1 MIICQLIDLNNG
13 PKTYIE
19 GVKGATPGH
28 FQACMEH
35 YQASQAWTVGWA
47 VRCFQAALEEQGAI
61 EAPKGRNVR
70 GITVRL
76 SQSVVDAIRAV
87 AEETPLRKQ
96 ARVVKAALV
105 WTWQQVLEK
114 RRVPTP

>member
-1 MIICQLIDLNNG
+1 VRKE
-13 PKTYIE
+13 PKTI
-19 GVKGATPGH
+19 
-28 FQACMEH
+28 ACNVALNSQSWEALAGLMEH
-35 YQASQAWTVGWA
+35 YQASQTWTVGWA

-76 SQSVVDAIRAV
+76 SQSVVDLIRAV

-105 WTWQQVLEK
+105 WMWQKVLEK
-114 RRVPTP
+114 RGVPTP